1 MGSEVPVRASSALPA
16 PQAATEAAALRS
28 GSARTPP
35 PRGRSGSAVKACDSL
50 SRRCV
55 RARRSAA
62 LCLHGAFPFAC
73 ALVLTPPSALRA
85 PSRSLRRSLPF
96 SPYFLHLPSAR
107 LGQVE
112 GAFEGEGSRGWEQS
126 RRGGRQKTTRPRAW
140 AMCPMEGAGATGGA
154 EAGSPTR
161 LHRSA
166 RPGRARRGCALAS
179 VWLRG
184 RAARVPPRRTAD
196 DNVPNNYLALM
207 LRSQWEST
215 GHGDRGQSPKP
226 KLLPL
231 SAQAG
236 PSPRMP
242 SEGSDQ
248 SPAKGR

>member
-1 MGSEVPVRASSALPA
+1 MTRSHGIVSGRAGQLLSAC
-16 PQAATEAAALRS
+16 T
-28 GSARTPP
+28 
-35 PRGRSGSAVKACDSL
+35 
-50 SRRCV
+50 
-55 RARRSAA
+55 
-62 LCLHGAFPFAC
+62 GAFPFAC
-73 ALVLTPPSALRA
+73 PLVLTPPSALRA

-126 RRGGRQKTTRPRAW
+126 RRGGWQKTTRPRAW

-242 SEGSDQ
+242 SEGSDP

>member
-1 MGSEVPVRASSALPA
+1 
-16 PQAATEAAALRS
+16 
-28 GSARTPP
+28 
-35 PRGRSGSAVKACDSL
+35 
-50 SRRCV
+50 
-55 RARRSAA
+55 
-62 LCLHGAFPFAC
+62 
-73 ALVLTPPSALRA
+73 
-85 PSRSLRRSLPF
+85 
-96 SPYFLHLPSAR
+96 
-107 LGQVE
+107 
-112 GAFEGEGSRGWEQS
+112 
-126 RRGGRQKTTRPRAW
+126 
-140 AMCPMEGAGATGGA
+140 MCPMEGAGATGCA
-154 EAGSPTR
+154 EAGSPTQ

-242 SEGSDQ
+242 SEGSDP
-248 SPAKGR
+248 SPAKGRRRYHVSPSMRVSDLLQPTFQKEVPNPGAAGEARAPDALDPGDGPEQRPAPSPPPSSRTLVRHRVLPSHSASANRREQKAKRGGRRRRWKPRGRNGSLAAPPRRKTLSRLGTPTSRQEEVVLSRQKT